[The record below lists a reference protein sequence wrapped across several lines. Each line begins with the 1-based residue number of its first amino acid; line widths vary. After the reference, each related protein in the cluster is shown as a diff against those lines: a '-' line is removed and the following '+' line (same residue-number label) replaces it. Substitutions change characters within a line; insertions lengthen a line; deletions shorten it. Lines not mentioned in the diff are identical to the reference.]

1 MMIVIDVNVILS
13 ALIKDSTTR
22 AILIKSGQEFCFPE
36 ISLQKIRKYQDLILK
51 KSGLSE
57 FEFLVIFHNIL
68 RFIRIIP
75 NEELLFNWNE
85 AKQIMEHI
93 DPEDVPFIA
102 VALCYEDSIIWSD
115 DTHFDKQTKIK
126 NLKTGEIVNLFYDQ
140 NE

>member
-1 MMIVIDVNVILS
+1 MIIVIDVNVILS

-22 AILIKSGQEFCFPE
+22 EILVKTGQEFCFPE
-36 ISLQKIRKYQDLILK
+36 ISMQKIRKYQDLVLK
-51 KSGLSE
+51 KPGLSE
-57 FEFLVIFHNIL
+57 LEFLTIFNNIL
-68 RFIRIIP
+68 RFIRIIS
-75 NEELLFNWNE
+75 NEELLSNLDE
-85 AKQIMEHI
+85 AKHIMANI